1 MSPSPPPRPLAAVT
15 ATVLPNLT
23 TTQYHHHNYLMIHF
37 SSPLFLSSS
46 NSSSNSNSYSCNTTN
61 PISSRLALTDRT
73 ATQKIITR
81 NQSYIFNKKMTPN
94 KPILFSL
101 LFFNESTL
109 LSPHFTNFLL
119 HVRKTITIL
128 HILSET
134 QLHVLFKPISVPF
147 LFTDQE
153 P

>member
-1 MSPSPPPRPLAAVT
+1 MSPSPPPLPPPRPLAAVT

-46 NSSSNSNSYSCNTTN
+46 NSSSNSCNTTN
-61 PISSRLALTDRT
+61 PISSLLALTDRT

-119 HVRKTITIL
+119 LVRITITIL

>member
-46 NSSSNSNSYSCNTTN
+46 NSSSNSCSCNTTN

-119 HVRKTITIL
+119 HVRITITIL